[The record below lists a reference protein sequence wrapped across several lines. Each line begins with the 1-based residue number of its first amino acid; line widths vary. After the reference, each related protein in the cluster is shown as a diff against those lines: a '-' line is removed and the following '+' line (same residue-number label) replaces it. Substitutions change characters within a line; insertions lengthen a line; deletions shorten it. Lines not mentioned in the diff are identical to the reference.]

1 MIQDNK
7 ASSHYF
13 DVLISAGIFEPR
25 EEKSKT
31 KIKRNAIML
40 QNFSDMMVWEVM
52 MSEDTPS
59 KKKTISF

>member
-7 ASSHYF
+7 ASSHYI

-31 KIKRNAIML
+31 KIERNAIML
-40 QNFSDMMVWEVM
+40 
-52 MSEDTPS
+52 
-59 KKKTISF
+59 

>member
-7 ASSHYF
+7 ASSHYI

-31 KIKRNAIML
+31 KTKRNAVML
-40 QNFSDMMVWEVM
+40 LNFSDMMVWEVM
-52 MSEDTPS
+52 ISKDTPL
-59 KKKTISF
+59 KKTPTSF